1 MSMTTQLKE
10 LHPFLQENWENAAF
24 ETLTPVQE
32 QMLPSML
39 GRKDLIVES
48 PTGTGKTLAYC
59 LPVLQNI
66 DSSSS
71 SVQAVVIAPTKELVM
86 QIHTVFQEYAQGSGI
101 SGTTLIGGVNV
112 QRQIDKLKKKPQY
125 IIGTPGR
132 ILELYKNKKL
142 KLHEVKTIVVDEADV
157 VYDMELMDEVQ
168 NIVKGTMKDRQLVF
182 VSATISKKSE
192 ELAKEWMNEPLFIKV
207 ERDASAA
214 KKVQNLYLIS
224 ERRDKID
231 NLRRIIRHHSNM
243 KAIVFFGDSMHLEEI
258 AAKMAYRGITVG
270 VISGQA
276 SKQERQKV
284 MREFRASDHALLL
297 STDLAARGL
306 DISGL
311 THVIHFDL
319 ADSEKQYIHRSGRT
333 GRMGQEGTIISLVTE
348 REENVLVKWAKKM
361 NTHPQ
366 KMVFKR
372 DQLVPQ
378 SHSTQQKTDKKR
390 PPKKSAPQRTHNFT
404 KKKGK

>member
-1 MSMTTQLKE
+1 MTTPLKD
-10 LHPFLQENWENAAF
+10 LQPFLQENWEKAAF
-24 ETLTPVQE
+24 EALTPVQE

-39 GRKDLIVES
+39 GKKDLIVES

-59 LPVLQNI
+59 LPVLESI
-66 DSSSS
+66 DSNSA
-71 SVQAVVIAPTKELVM
+71 SVQAVIIAPTKELVM

-132 ILELYKNKKL
+132 ILELYKSKKL

-192 ELAKEWMNEPLFIKV
+192 EVAKEWMNQPLFIKV
-207 ERDASAA
+207 ERDTAA
-214 KKVQNLYLIS
+214 ANRVQNLYLIS

-231 NLRRIIRHHSNM
+231 NLRRIIRHHSAM
-243 KAIVFFGDSMHLEEI
+243 KAIVFFGDSMRLEEI

-348 REENVLVKWAKKM
+348 REENVLLKWAKKM
-361 NTHPQ
+361 NVYPQ
-366 KMVFKR
+366 KVTFRR
-372 DQLVPQ
+372 DQLVPSSQ
-378 SHSTQQKTDKKR
+378 DSQQKTNKKR
-390 PPKKSAPQRTHNFT
+390 PPTKSAPQRNFT

>member
-1 MSMTTQLKE
+1 MTTPLKD
-10 LHPFLQENWENAAF
+10 LQPFLQENWEKAAF
-24 ETLTPVQE
+24 EALTPVQE

-39 GRKDLIVES
+39 GKKDLIVES

-59 LPVLQNI
+59 LPVLESI
-66 DSSSS
+66 DSNSA
-71 SVQAVVIAPTKELVM
+71 SVQAVIIAPTKELVM

-132 ILELYKNKKL
+132 ILELYKSKKL

-192 ELAKEWMNEPLFIKV
+192 EVAKEWMNEPLFIKV
-207 ERDASAA
+207 ERDTAA
-214 KKVQNLYLIS
+214 ANRVQNLYLIS

-231 NLRRIIRHHSNM
+231 NLRRIIRHHSAM
-243 KAIVFFGDSMHLEEI
+243 KAIVFFGDSMRLEEI
-258 AAKMAYRGITVG
+258 ATKMAYRGITVG

-348 REENVLVKWAKKM
+348 REENVLLKWAKKM
-361 NTHPQ
+361 NVYPQ
-366 KMVFKR
+366 KVTFRR
-372 DQLVPQ
+372 DQLVPSSQ
-378 SHSTQQKTDKKR
+378 DSQQKTNKKR
-390 PPKKSAPQRTHNFT
+390 PPTKSAPQRNFT